1 MKAHRKCPRCEADL
15 VLVEDE
21 NRTSVGQVEDRHTV
35 KSWIETVR
43 AEESLAAVHH
53 AYSPPPGNLFL
64 LTQF

>member
-35 KSWIETVR
+35 KVWKCVVCGYSQR
-43 AEESLAAVHH
+43 KAEDGSE
-53 AYSPPPGNLFL
+53 G
-64 LTQF
+64 